1 MCEVS
6 QQGSRYASCN
16 AFRPGVVCKNNKLL
30 EFTRHS
36 LTVMRPWPK
45 PLAWRR
51 TTRKP
56 FRPVRPKTVLVPT
69 TDDQIYPDDT
79 IAARVRQALQ
89 TFMAPVPADARD
101 EIARFSERQWHM
113 MALFARCPGALDL
126 VKSTPALAF
135 ALASNW
141 VFTPKAVTQPLRSAR
156 ALLCKRQVQICDWL
170 GFPARPSTIHLLR
183 KLRIDNVSIQT
194 LLYFRDALWNED
206 AVRLLRHCPSIS
218 ATAVMIATR
227 PGLHNRFSHRFLLD
241 LAKHEGASNQ
251 NEFSSVIDWATR
263 PGIFKDNPNRV
274 FDSLTQLLNFQQSC
288 YARGRNSE
296 VCSPELELPLPP
308 VAGTPNIVPLR
319 TGQDLLAEAS
329 AMRNCVA
336 TLCDSAA
343 DGTMAFYRI
352 TAPERATLSL
362 IRDDGIW
369 RVCEL
374 RGPGNARVSQNAY
387 AAVYAWLGLCLRGFP
402 DGSKETGTVKA

>member
-1 MCEVS
+1 M
-6 QQGSRYASCN
+6 
-16 AFRPGVVCKNNKLL
+16 
-30 EFTRHS
+30 
-36 LTVMRPWPK
+36 
-45 PLAWRR
+45 
-51 TTRKP
+51 
-56 FRPVRPKTVLVPT
+56 RPKTVLLLA
-69 TDDQIYPDDT
+69 DEDQDCPYDAM
-79 IAARVRQALQ
+79 AARIRLALQ

-113 MALFARCPGALDL
+113 MALLARCPGALDL

-156 ALLCKRQVQICDWL
+156 ALLPKRQVEICDWL

-183 KLRIDNVSIQT
+183 KLRIDDVSIQT
-194 LLYFRDALWNED
+194 LLYFRDVLWNDD
-206 AVRLLRHCPSIS
+206 AVRLLRHCPSVS

-227 PGLHNRFSHRFLLD
+227 PCLHDRFSNRFLLD
-241 LAKHEGASNQ
+241 LAKHEGASNWG
-251 NEFSSVIDWATR
+251 EFSPVVDWAAG
-263 PGIFKDNPNRV
+263 PGVFRDSPNCV
-274 FDSLTQLLNFQQSC
+274 FDSLAQLLDFQQS
-288 YARGRNSE
+288 YFARGRNNY
-296 VCSPELELPLPP
+296 VCSPELQLPSPP

-319 TGQDLLAEAS
+319 TGQDLLDEAS

-336 TLCDSAA
+336 TLYDSAA